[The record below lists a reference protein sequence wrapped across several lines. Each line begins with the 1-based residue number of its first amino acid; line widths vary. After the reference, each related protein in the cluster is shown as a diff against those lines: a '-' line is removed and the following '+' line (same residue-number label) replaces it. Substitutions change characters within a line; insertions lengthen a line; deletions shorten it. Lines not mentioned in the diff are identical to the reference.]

1 MRALLYTSHDGGV
14 SVCHPKRE
22 VLRFM
27 TGGGGYWSDR
37 PRGFL
42 SELVRRKTCPILQ
55 NGKPITQAAAL
66 RFVDA
71 MQWGGCTDAE
81 AWEVI
86 AGHDCERFG
95 HSVAL
100 IDTDDLPSRLFR
112 DAWKRGNHEQH
123 VYVDLAAARKIQ
135 LARIEVEVMKANKRA
150 LALQRGKVI
159 KPKWGEIERAIARA
173 SSAEELAS
181 VRAC

>member
-1 MRALLYTSHDGGV
+1 
-14 SVCHPKRE
+14 
-22 VLRFM
+22 
-27 TGGGGYWSDR
+27 
-37 PRGFL
+37 
-42 SELVRRKTCPILQ
+42 
-55 NGKPITQAAAL
+55 
-66 RFVDA
+66 
-71 MQWGGCTDAE
+71 
-81 AWEVI
+81 
-86 AGHDCERFG
+86 
-95 HSVAL
+95 L